1 MVNGIMNA
9 FADGRTEKR
18 YRPDM
23 PDTPQ
28 ILLAH
33 DKSKNILG
41 WEPIWTWENACMDMR
56 KECIEN
62 PMELLWG
69 KNDKM
74 DQIMEEG

>member
-1 MVNGIMNA
+1 
-9 FADGRTEKR
+9 
-18 YRPDM
+18 M

-33 DKSKNILG
+33 EKSKNVLG
-41 WEPIWTWENACMDMR
+41 WEPVWTWEKACMDMR

-69 KNDKM
+69 KNDEL
-74 DQIMEEG
+74 DQIK

>member
-1 MVNGIMNA
+1 MNA
-9 FADGRTEKR
+9 FADGRTEKH

-33 DKSKNILG
+33 EKSKNVLG
-41 WEPIWTWENACMDMR
+41 WEPVWTWEKACMDMR

-69 KNDKM
+69 KMMN
-74 DQIMEEG
+74 